1 MSSTSSATPRSSVI
15 GTWVCVLTRPGITIR
30 PVVSIVLAASK
41 RPPSSRAPPT
51 ATIRSPRTATAASG
65 STRKPASIVTTV
77 PPESRRSTASA
88 AAAGRGE
95 TKARMA
101 ADGSRKARALG
112 LMAAILPAR
121 GRGRDACGASAT
133 VLEGGSDAGRAGD
146 CGTRAAPERLFYDG
160 SCALCHWAV
169 RFVLARDR
177 EGRAF
182 RFAPLDSD
190 AFRKAA
196 PQAVRTAIPDSL
208 VVETRDGRLLT
219 RSSAVI
225 HILGRLGTPWRGLGA
240 VAGVLPRALLDA
252 LYDFVARVRYRV
264 FGREPDAC
272 PVIPKDLRSRFDL

>member
-1 MSSTSSATPRSSVI
+1 MPGEQATG
-15 GTWVCVLTRPGITIR
+15 GTL
-30 PVVSIVLAASK
+30 
-41 RPPSSRAPPT
+41 
-51 ATIRSPRTATAASG
+51 
-65 STRKPASIVTTV
+65 
-77 PPESRRSTASA
+77 
-88 AAAGRGE
+88 
-95 TKARMA
+95 
-101 ADGSRKARALG
+101 
-112 LMAAILPAR
+112 
-121 GRGRDACGASAT
+121 
-133 VLEGGSDAGRAGD
+133 
-146 CGTRAAPERLFYDG
+146 AAPERLFYDG